1 MSSKLGEG
9 GALTRLGTVG
19 GALTRPKGALGSLV
33 KRGTSL
39 PAEDRAR
46 VNALTLRADANLERS
61 LEAMKTGIEAEIAPD
76 FSGSTTELHGTL
88 TSISTSLGGRLVESM
103 PGTRLSYGVFGGG
116 DLVRTGQG
124 RAVLGSEHVATNG
137 WESSFSS
144 YLSKYGARLSEGRQN
159 VLITFHDAQARADA
173 KLLEGIRLVNEN
185 EATVFV
191 VYIPSTGSSEAD
203 KRPLMDM
210 CDERLGGFAKGIF
223 IDLSGVGHK
232 DANALEGLL
241 QGLIEAVNQA
251 NMEAKKEAGGNMEIA
266 GATANVKL
274 RNLVRGVVT
283 KTLGGKGPKQL
294 NG

>member
-9 GALTRLGTVG
+9 GALTRLGSAG
-19 GALTRPKGALGSLV
+19 GALTRPKGALGALV
-33 KRGTSL
+33 KQGTAL
-39 PAEDRAR
+39 AAEDRAR
-46 VNALTLRADANLERS
+46 VNDLTLRADAQ
-61 LEAMKTGIEAEIAPD
+61 LEARVEAVRTGIEAEIAPD
-76 FSGSTTELHGTL
+76 FSASTSELHGTL

-116 DLVRTGQG
+116 DLVRTGQS
-124 RAVLGSEHVATNG
+124 RAVLASGHVATNG
-137 WESSFSS
+137 WESSFST
-144 YLSKYGARLSEGRQN
+144 YLSEYGARLSEGRQN

-191 VYIPSTGSSEAD
+191 VYIPSTGSSDAD

-210 CDERLGGFAKGIF
+210 CDEKLGGFAKGIF

-232 DANALEGLL
+232 DANALESLL
-241 QGLIEAVNQA
+241 QGLIEAVHQA
-251 NMEAKKEAGGNMEIA
+251 NMEAAKEAGGNVEIA
-266 GATANVKL
+266 GVTAGVKL
-274 RNLVRGVVT
+274 RNLVGGVIK
-283 KTLGGKGPKQL
+283 KTLGSRGPKQL